1 MPQQERNKEVM
12 YVHSFKQPSRKI
24 FKPTYKCGMSVSN
37 VCRCKCRTTNVM
49 ISFGGE
55 FGQILKFCYG

>member
-1 MPQQERNKEVM
+1 M
-12 YVHSFKQPSRKI
+12 YVHSFKQPNRKI

>member
-24 FKPTYKCGMSVSN
+24 LKPTTYKYVSN
-37 VCRCKCRTTNVM
+37 ECRCKCRTTNVM
-49 ISFGGE
+49 KSFGGE
-55 FGQILKFCYG
+55 FGQVLKFCYG